1 VPKNKPKIILIAD
14 DNKNICSTLSDIL
27 CDDGYVVDTVND
39 GYELLA
45 YLEKKIPD
53 VVILDIMM
61 PAKGGLEVLNTIKS
75 VSADIKV
82 IIYTG
87 FSQYQTSVYASVVDR
102 FLLKTDSPDKVI
114 EAVESLT

>member
-1 VPKNKPKIILIAD
+1 MNDDPKIILIAD

-27 CDDGYVVDTVND
+27 SDSGYLVDTVND

-45 YLEKKIPD
+45 YLEKKIPH
-53 VVILDIMM
+53 VVVLDIMM
-61 PAKGGLEVLNTIKS
+61 PAKGGLDVLNTIKS
-75 VSADIKV
+75 VSPTIKV

-87 FSQYQTSVYASVVDR
+87 FAQYQKSVYASVVDK